1 MGKKIFRLAGLVVLL
16 AALIWFVIRQG
27 RLGQTPGPSTGG
39 ELDAAGVIAANEIT
53 LSSLYGGTLRADGL
67 YVVEGDAVQVGQKVA
82 ALDTTLLEAQI
93 EVAEAQRAVAQTAL
107 QQLEAGARPGV
118 IAAAGARLEQAR
130 AAQAAA
136 QQGLADAR
144 ALRDEPQE
152 LDMQIAVGT
161 VQVEAAELRLQS
173 AVALK
178 DAAEVANKALEYAQG
193 QIRNW
198 SYPVPAPQIPAELQS
213 AVWDWWKAWV
223 GVNVA
228 QASVDDAKAQL
239 AHWRAVREGP
249 QELDA
254 QVEMA
259 AAAVAQASAAVDV
272 ARAQLDAY
280 RAAASPEQLKV
291 ARARVGQAQAT
302 LDALQAQRQEWVIL
316 APVRGTVLSHAVHA
330 GEVIAPGAALLSIA
344 DLSQVKLTVYVA
356 ENRLGEIALNQKVSV
371 TADAF
376 PGRTFEG
383 RVTHIADQAQY
394 TPRNVA
400 TKEERVNT
408 VYAVEVVL
416 ANGEGLLKPGMPADA
431 VFLASNE

>member
-1 MGKKIFRLAGLVVLL
+1 MRKKVLRLVGLVGVLAVL
-16 AALIWFVIRQG
+16 GWFVSQQG
-27 RLGQTPGPSTGG
+27 WLGQTRGLSTDD
-39 ELDAAGVIAANEIT
+39 ELRASGVIAASEIT
-53 LSSLYGGTLRADGL
+53 LSSLHGGALRADGL
-67 YVVEGDAVQVGQKVA
+67 YVVEGDPVQAGQKLA

-93 EVAEAQRAVAQTAL
+93 EVAEAQLAVAQAAL
-107 QQLEAGARPGV
+107 QQLESGARTGV
-118 IAAAGARLEQAR
+118 IAAAAARLGQAR

-136 QQGLADAR
+136 EQTLADAR

-178 DAAEVANKALEYAQG
+178 DAAEVAKKALEYAQD
-193 QIRNW
+193 QISNW
-198 SYPVPAPQIPAELQS
+198 SYPVPAPGIPAELQP
-213 AVWDWWKAWV
+213 ALWDWWKAWA
-223 GVNVA
+223 GVNLA

-239 AHWRAVREGP
+239 AHWRAVREQP

-254 QVEMA
+254 QVQMA
-259 AAAVAQASAAVDV
+259 AATVGQTSAAVD
-272 ARAQLDAY
+272 AAQAQLDVVMAG
-280 RAAASPEQLKV
+280 ASAEQLSV

-302 LDALQAQRQEWVIL
+302 LDSLQAQRQEWVIL
-316 APVRGTVLSHAVHA
+316 APASGTVLSRAVHG
-330 GEVIAPGAALLSIA
+330 GEVIAPGTALLTIA
-344 DLSQVKLTVYVA
+344 DLSQVELTVYVA
-356 ENRLGEIALNQKVSV
+356 ENRLGEMALDQRVLV

-408 VYAVEVVL
+408 VYAVEIVL
-416 ANGEGLLKPGMPADA
+416 ENDERLLKPGMPADA
-431 VFLASNE
+431 VFVKRGT